1 MGELLFHLV
10 KPFGYL
16 NIKGI
21 NGKKTYDWY
30 IPFVLMLLSI
40 GYFYLLK
47 IPFTDLSKENGF
59 IKTVASFIT
68 SLPGFYI
75 AALAAIATFNREQI
89 DYPLIGENGAPF
101 IDIVVTKENG
111 KIVNS
116 QEELTRRLFLC
127 MLFSFLTA
135 LSIVIIMLN
144 AFISPVLAAYPSFLL
159 HFSYSCIFIFLTW
172 QLLVTTFFGLYYL
185 GNRIHMNY

>member
-1 MGELLFHLV
+1 MSELLFHLV
-10 KPFGYL
+10 RPFGYL

-21 NGKKTYDWY
+21 NGKKAYDWY

-59 IKTVASFIT
+59 IRAVVSFIT
-68 SLPGFYI
+68 NLPGFYI

-101 IDIVVTKENG
+101 IEIVVTKENG
-111 KIVNS
+111 RTVNS

-135 LSIVIIMLN
+135 LSIIIVMLN
-144 AFISPVLAAYPSFLL
+144 AFISPVLAAYPYFLL
-159 HFSYSCIFIFLTW
+159 HFSYSCVLIFLTW
-172 QLLVTTFFGLYYL
+172 QLLVATFFGLYYL
-185 GNRIHMNY
+185 GDRIHKNY

>member
-1 MGELLFHLV
+1 MGGLLLHLIR
-10 KPFGYL
+10 PFGYL

-21 NGKKTYDWY
+21 NGKKAYDWY
-30 IPFVLMLLSI
+30 IPLALMIISMV
-40 GYFYLLK
+40 YFYLLK
-47 IPFTDLSKENGF
+47 IPFTDLSKDNGF
-59 IKTVASFIT
+59 IKTVVSFIT

-101 IDIVVTKENG
+101 IEIVVTKENG
-111 KIVNS
+111 RTVNS

-127 MLFSFLTA
+127 MLFAFLTA
-135 LSIVIIMLN
+135 LSIIIIMLN
-144 AFISPVLAAYPSFLL
+144 AFASPVLAAYPNFVL
-159 HFSYSCIFIFLTW
+159 HFIYSCVFIFLTW